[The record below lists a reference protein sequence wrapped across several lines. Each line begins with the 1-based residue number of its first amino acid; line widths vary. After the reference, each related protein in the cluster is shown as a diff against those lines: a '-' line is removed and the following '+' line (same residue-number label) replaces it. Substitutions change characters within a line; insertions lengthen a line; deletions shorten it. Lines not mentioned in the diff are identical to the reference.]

1 MRPAIPYSMDPIFT
15 ELRDLV
21 LEAERD
27 PAQDTAEAAIALLKD
42 WLASHT
48 DDLLSKK
55 GVGEY
60 NGTMMQWFHWYTPA
74 DGQHWRRLLAETP
87 ALAKLGITGL
97 WLPPANKGIGG
108 ANDVGYGTYDLFD
121 LGEFDQKGTVATK
134 YGTKD
139 EYLAVIKACHDHGI
153 QVYADAVLNHKM
165 AADFEEDFEAIPFNP
180 SNRYEPLGEA
190 RTIRSWTGY
199 NFPARNKLHSSMD
212 WHWWHFDAVDY
223 NSLDPGFKAIWRMK
237 DKQFE
242 GNVDLESGNYDYLM
256 GCDLDINHPEVR
268 GELKYWGEW
277 MLDHVGVDGFR
288 LDAIKHISS
297 DFFGEWVQHLEDY
310 AKRDLFIVGEYWT
323 YNLATLSWYAAN
335 TGGKLSLFDAP
346 LHNNFHQASRNCEGF
361 DMRTI
366 LDGTLMKEM
375 PLLAVTIVE
384 NHDTQPLQALES
396 VVEGWFKPL
405 AYAIILLR
413 REGYPCIFH
422 PDYYGAHYIDKGRD
436 GNTYEIWLNS
446 HRAILDKLLLARNLF
461 AYGDQYDYFDHVHTI
476 GWTRL
481 GSTEHPHAMA
491 VLLSAGPGGSKWMEV
506 GKPHT
511 LFRDLTGHLSDPIT
525 TNEHGWGEFRCQG
538 GSVSVWVEE
547 AGLPQD

>member
-1 MRPAIPYSMDPIFT
+1 MDPIFA

-21 LEAERD
+21 LEAESD
-27 PAQDTAEAAIALLKD
+27 PAQDTAEAAITLLKD
-42 WLASHT
+42 WLDSHSE
-48 DDLLSKK
+48 DLLSKK
-55 GVGEY
+55 GAGEY

-74 DGQHWRRLLAETP
+74 DGGHWSRLLAEAP

-97 WLPPANKGIGG
+97 WLPPASKGIAG
-108 ANDVGYGTYDLFD
+108 ANDVGYGTYDLYD

-139 EYLAVIKACHDHGI
+139 DLMAAIKSCHDHGI
-153 QVYADAVLNHKM
+153 EIYADAVLNHKM
-165 AADFEEDFEAIPFNP
+165 AADFEEDFEAIPCSP
-180 SNRYEPLGEA
+180 SDRYQTMGEA
-190 RTIRSWTGY
+190 RGIRSWTGF
-199 NFPARNKLHSSMD
+199 NFPARNKRHSSMD
-212 WHWWHFDAVDY
+212 WHWWHFDAVDD
-223 NSLDPGFKAIWRMK
+223 NSLDPGTQAIWRIKGK
-237 DKQFE
+237 DFD

-268 GELKYWGEW
+268 EELKRWGEW

-297 DFFGEWVQHLEDY
+297 DFFGEWVEHLETY
-310 AKRDLFIVGEYWT
+310 AKRDLFVVGEYWT
-323 YNLATLSWYAAN
+323 YDLATLSWYAAN
-335 TGGKLSLFDAP
+335 TNGKLSLFDAP
-346 LHNNFHQASRNCEGF
+346 LHNNFHRASRGGEAF

-396 VVEGWFKPL
+396 VVESWFKPL
-405 AYAIILLR
+405 AYAMILLR

-436 GNTYEIWLNS
+436 GNTYEIRLDS
-446 HRAILDKLLLARNLF
+446 HRAILDKLLLVRNLF

-481 GSTEHPHAMA
+481 GSQEHPRAMA
-491 VLLSAGPGGSKWMEV
+491 VLLSAGPAGSKWMEV
-506 GKPHT
+506 GQPHT
-511 LFRDLTGHLSDPIT
+511 LFRDLTGHVVELISS
-525 TNEHGWGEFRCQG
+525 NGEGWAEFRCQG
-538 GSVSVWVEE
+538 GSVSVWVEAE
-547 AGLPQD
+547 ALPQG